1 MGVST
6 LPTHRRHKA
15 RAAIAASLVVPFF
28 LNGQALPNTSKD
40 QFSPP
45 ANPDKAMPLNQS
57 SQAPLGQET
66 MNLSALLTQS
76 SMTSVQGIEWIVKS
90 TTGEVLF
97 KGNDSAVG
105 LALQPGSYEVT
116 IQYGNVQMDQ
126 VLTLQP
132 ESRIDAIFVL
142 NAGALRVLPH
152 LANLDTTSVMP
163 TSETLIYA
171 INGRDHSKLIATSTT
186 PGEIINLAAGTYR
199 LAAHFANSNAEAV
212 TEVEVKAGVMRSV
225 DIALH
230 AGLVHITLNDPA
242 VAAWSIKPD
251 QGEAL
256 VANDASFDAVL
267 KPGHYTAEATVA
279 GRHVTRSFT
288 IEDGEEHLIVL
299 DY

>member
-1 MGVST
+1 MV
-6 LPTHRRHKA
+6 
-15 RAAIAASLVVPFF
+15 
-28 LNGQALPNTSKD
+28 
-40 QFSPP
+40 
-45 ANPDKAMPLNQS
+45 MPLNQS

-66 MNLSALLTQS
+66 MNLSALLTQN

-105 LALQPGSYEVT
+105 LALTPGSYEVT

-132 ESRIDAIFVL
+132 QSRIDAIFVL

-152 LANLDTTSVMP
+152 LAKLDNMSAMP
-163 TSETLIYA
+163 TSETLVYA
-171 INGRDHSKLIATSTT
+171 INGPDSGKLIATSTT

-199 LAAHFANSNAEAV
+199 LSARFANSNAEAV

-230 AGLVHITLNDPA
+230 AGLAHITLNDPA
-242 VAAWSIKPD
+242 VVAWSIKPD
-251 QGEAL
+251 QGEPLA
-256 VANDASFDAVL
+256 AHTASFDAVL
-267 KPGHYTAEATVA
+267 KPGRYTAEAIVA
-279 GRHVTRSFT
+279 GRHTTRSFT

-299 DY
+299 AN